1 MNTFREGFDNF
12 KTIFI
17 TQWSIGKL
25 FGGMCKY

>member
-1 MNTFREGFDNF
+1 MNTITEAFDNF

-17 TQWSIGKL
+17 IQWTIGKL

>member
-1 MNTFREGFDNF
+1 MNTIREGFDNF
-12 KTIFI
+12 KTILN